1 MSKKTLDF
9 KYAPIIVKIQHGE
22 KESIFSED
30 PTINF
35 SSNVDYPRSEFGFHH
50 FIHASKNKLDVLKQF
65 EGKKKVYLIHNQFE
79 PHIEN
84 DPNAIEN
91 ITIQKFKINDIHR
104 NFYKMWEILSIF
116 GLSDNS
122 SSMTTAHLGESTGG
136 FAQAMCFYRDELAKK
151 SSKGDKYY
159 VEADEIKNANK
170 STQDSIKSKITS
182 QKTITDNK
190 CDLVTSDVNVTVTNL
205 NVYEQYAI
213 DQILNQII
221 VSTNLLKKGGSFICK
236 FYETF
241 TMTSMKMITILSEL
255 FEHVY
260 FIKPLTSELSNSEKF
275 AVCVGFKADK
285 KAISALNLIQKTL
298 KSKPEKMNVTD
309 VFEDYQIPRQTLIG
323 VINMNCVMSNY
334 QFKSINAIVNF
345 IKKEIYFGE
354 EFHDK
359 TAEQLECS
367 KYWTQMFYSSKTYPN
382 LVETLVKESTESTK
396 NIDNFLVVNI

>member
-30 PTINF
+30 PNINF

-50 FIHASKNKLDVLKQF
+50 FIHASKNKLEVLKQF
-65 EGKKKVYLIHNQFE
+65 ENKKKVYLIHNQFE
-79 PHIEN
+79 PHVEN
-84 DPNAIEN
+84 DPNAVDEV
-91 ITIQKFKINDIHR
+91 TKQKFKIDDVHR

-122 SSMTTAHLGESTGG
+122 SSMISAHLGENTGG
-136 FAQAMCFYRDELAKK
+136 FVQAMCFYRDDLAKK

-159 VEADEIKNANK
+159 VETDAIKNASK
-170 STQDSIKSKITS
+170 STIDSIKSKITS
-182 QKTITDNK
+182 QKEISDNK
-190 CDLVTSDVNVTVTNL
+190 CDLVTSDVNINMANL
-205 NVYEQYAI
+205 NVYEQYAV

-221 VSTNLLKKGGSFICK
+221 TMSNLLKKGGSFVCK

-241 TMTSMKMITILSEL
+241 SMTSMKMITILSEL
-255 FEHVY
+255 FENMY
-260 FIKPLTSELSNSEKF
+260 FIKPLMSELSSSEKF
-275 AVCVGFKADK
+275 AVCVGFKPDK
-285 KAISALNLIQKTL
+285 KAISALNAIQKIL
-298 KSKPEKMNVTD
+298 KSKSDKMNVTD
-309 VFEDYQIPRQTLIG
+309 LFESYQIPRQTLIG
-323 VINMNCVMSNY
+323 VINLNCVMSNY

-359 TAEQLECS
+359 SAEQLECS

-382 LVETLVKESTESTK
+382 LIETLVKMSNESTK
-396 NIDNFLVVNI
+396 NIDNFLVVNV

>member
-1 MSKKTLDF
+1 MSKTLDF
-9 KYAPIIVKIQHGE
+9 KYAPIIVKISRGE

-30 PTINF
+30 PNINF

-65 EGKKKVYLIHNQFE
+65 DGKKKVYLIHNQFE

-84 DPNAIEN
+84 DANAIEDV
-91 ITIQKFKINDIHR
+91 TKQKFKIDDIHR

-122 SSMTTAHLGESTGG
+122 ASITSAHLGESTGG
-136 FAQAMCFYRDELAKK
+136 FVQAMCLYRDDLAKK
-151 SSKGDKYY
+151 ASKDDKYY
-159 VEADEIKNANK
+159 VETDEIKHVTK
-170 STQDSIKSKITS
+170 STIDSIKSKITS

-190 CDLVTSDVNVTVTNL
+190 CDLVTSDVNINITNI
-205 NVYEQYAI
+205 NIFEQHAI

-221 VSTNLLKKGGSFICK
+221 TMTNLLKKGGSFVCK
-236 FYETF
+236 FYESF
-241 TMTSMKMITILSEL
+241 TITSIKMIIILTEM
-255 FEHVY
+255 FENVY
-260 FIKPLTSELSNSEKF
+260 FIKPLISELSSSEKF
-275 AVCVGFKADK
+275 AVCVGFKPDK
-285 KAISALNLIQKTL
+285 KASSALNLIQKSLTS
-298 KSKPEKMNVTD
+298 KSEKMNVTD
-309 VFEDYQIPRQTLIG
+309 LFENYHIPRQTLLG
-323 VINMNCVMSNY
+323 VINLNCIMANY

-359 TAEQLECS
+359 TSEQLECS

-382 LVETLVKESTESTK
+382 LVETLVKMSNESTK
-396 NIDNFLVVNI
+396 NIDNFLVINV